1 MFFSRA
7 LELLA
12 ASGTPLFV
20 SADPGAL
27 GPEQEA
33 ALRHAFR
40 LAAHPQAAVEPL
52 DWLENALPQRWRTES
67 GVLEFNWFLEMES
80 A

>member
-40 LAAHPQAAVEPL
+40 LAAHP
-52 DWLENALPQRWRTES
+52 
-67 GVLEFNWFLEMES
+67 
-80 A
+80 